1 MTTGT
6 DKQGLNWQD
15 WQQWPQAWGQALS
28 RIFAQAG
35 QNKALVISV
44 NLLLILGV
52 SYQLADLSW
61 RLLPRVEQA
70 TMPLPRADVSVRQ
83 QQTPLNVARWHLF
96 GKEQTQP
103 QQASKAVTI
112 PETRLKLILRG
123 VVSGSYDS
131 LSGAIIADPSGKQ
144 SFYPLGAD
152 LPGGAVLKEVHQRH
166 IVLMRNGSLETLRL
180 PSDELPSIGDEDTGR
195 LEPVDTTFQSTVPQP
210 PQMSLLEYR
219 DTLLHNPQQL
229 ADVVL
234 ARPYH
239 RNGIS
244 GYQINP
250 GRDAALFSQLG
261 LQPNDVIT
269 SVNGINLD
277 NPARGLNI
285 IQTLADQTQV
295 TIEVLRA
302 GVPQT
307 MTVDLNQ

>member
-15 WQQWPQAWGQALS
+15 WQQWPQAWGQAVS

-61 RLLPRVEQA
+61 RLLPRVEQTA
-70 TMPLPRADVSVRQ
+70 IPLPPADVSVRQ
-83 QQTPLNVARWHLF
+83 QQAPLDLGRWHLF

-103 QQASKAVTI
+103 QQATKAVAI

-144 SFYPLGAD
+144 SFYQLGAD

-180 PSDELPSIGDEDTGR
+180 PTDELSSIGDDDTSSR
-195 LEPVDTTFQSTVPQP
+195 EQVDTTFQSTA
-210 PQMSLLEYR
+210 PQMTLLEYR
-219 DTLLHNPQQL
+219 DTLLRNPQQL
-229 ADVVL
+229 ADVVR

-250 GRDAALFSQLG
+250 GRDAALFSKLG

-277 NPARGLNI
+277 NPARGLNVM
-285 IQTLADQTQV
+285 QTLADQTQV

-302 GVPQT
+302 GIPQT